1 MEARRV
7 YVAGPYTQG
16 DVVRNVR
23 AAIQAADKLLDA
35 GLIPYLPHLTHFWHM
50 VSPRPYEDWIKLD
63 VEWLMQ
69 CHAIL
74 LLPGLSLGVDAEAA
88 AARKAGMPIFK
99 NAEQVIDW
107 AYGR

>member
-1 MEARRV
+1 MEIRRV

-23 AAIQAADKLLDA
+23 AAIHAADKLLDA
-35 GLIPYLPHLTHFWHM
+35 GVIPYLPHLTHFWHM
-50 VSPRPYEDWIKLD
+50 VSPRQYEDWMKLD
-63 VEWLMQ
+63 ITWLMQ

-74 LLPGLSLGVDAEAA
+74 LLPGLSLGVDVEAA
-88 AARKAGMPIFK
+88 KAREKGLPIFK
-99 NAEQVIDW
+99 DVDQVIAW